1 MKLCPREF
9 EAMQSGWRKWYI
21 RKIELVTFK

>member
-9 EAMQSGWRKWYI
+9 EAMQSGWRRWYI
-21 RKIELVTFK
+21 REIELKTFK